1 MLSIGL
7 TGGIGS
13 GKSTAASFF
22 IDHYITVIDSDQI
35 ARMIV
40 SPGSPALSHIQAHF
54 GDDILDS
61 RGHLNRQK
69 LAEIIF
75 LDAAEK
81 KWLEELLH
89 PLIRKEQQRQIDSAK
104 SSYVV
109 IEIPLLVEN
118 QLSETVD
125 RVLLIDCPES
135 LQKERA
141 LRRGKQ
147 SEQQIDRT
155 IAAQASREQR
165 QEIADDIV
173 LNNGSTEAMRKQ
185 LEKLH
190 QDYLTLAELTLAE
203 ARRTS

>member
-1 MLSIGL
+1 MLRIGL

-13 GKSTAASFF
+13 GKSSAASFF
-22 IDHYITVIDSDQI
+22 ADQGVTVIDLDQI
-35 ARMIV
+35 ARKIV
-40 SPGSPALSHIQAHF
+40 ARDSPALTKIQNRY
-54 GDDILDS
+54 GDKVLDNK
-61 RGHLNRQK
+61 GHLDRQK

-75 LDAAEK
+75 LEANEK

-89 PLIRKEQQRQIDSAK
+89 PLIREEQKNQVITAN

-118 QLSETVD
+118 QLSSTVD
-125 RVLLIDCPES
+125 RVLLIDCPEN

-141 LRRGKQ
+141 LSRGKQ

-155 IAAQASREQR
+155 IAAQATREQR
-165 QEIADDIV
+165 QRVADDIV
-173 LNNGSTEAMRKQ
+173 LNDRTMEAMRNK

-190 QDYLTLAELTLAE
+190 REYLHLAKSKK
-203 ARRTS
+203 TS

>member
-22 IDHYITVIDSDQI
+22 ANQGVTVIDLDQI
-35 ARMIV
+35 ARTIV
-40 SPGSPALSHIQAHF
+40 AQGSPALIQIQKRY
-54 GDDILDS
+54 GDEILDS
-61 RGHLNRQK
+61 KKHLNRQK
-69 LAEIIF
+69 LSEIIF
-75 LDAAEK
+75 LEADEK

-89 PLIRKEQQRQIDSAK
+89 PLIREEQQKQVDTAN

-109 IEIPLLVEN
+109 IEIPLLTEN
-118 QLSETVD
+118 QLSSTVD
-125 RVLLIDCPES
+125 RVLLIDCPEN

-141 LRRGKQ
+141 LSRGKQ

-155 IAAQASREQR
+155 IAAQATRQQR
-165 QEIADDIV
+165 QKIADDIV
-173 LNNGSTEAMRKQ
+173 LNDGTMGAMQKQ

-190 QDYLTLAELTLAE
+190 QDYLNLADAQGI
-203 ARRTS
+203 S